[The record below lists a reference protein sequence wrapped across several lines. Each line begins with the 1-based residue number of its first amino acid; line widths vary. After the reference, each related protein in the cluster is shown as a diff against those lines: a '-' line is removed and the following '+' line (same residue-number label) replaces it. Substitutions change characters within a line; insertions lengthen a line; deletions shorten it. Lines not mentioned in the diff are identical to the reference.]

1 MFGSNSQ
8 GLSSQ
13 SGVFGSN
20 SQASLGLSSTSNRFD
35 EIGQNNVGF
44 TTSTST
50 TGLKSEDLDIS
61 QIVSLVIAQLTPQI
75 AEAVQSASG

>member
-1 MFGSNSQ
+1 M
-8 GLSSQ
+8 
-13 SGVFGSN
+13 SN
-20 SQASLGLSSTSNRFD
+20 SQASLGLGLGLTSTSNRFD

-44 TTSTST
+44 STTSTSTST
-50 TGLKSEDLDIS
+50 TGLDSEDDIS

>member
-1 MFGSNSQ
+1 MFES
-8 GLSSQ
+8 SSQ
-13 SGVFGSN
+13 A
-20 SQASLGLSSTSNRFD
+20 SQASLGLTSTSNRFD

-44 TTSTST
+44 ISSSSSSA
-50 TGLKSEDLDIS
+50 GLGSEDLDVS

>member
-1 MFGSNSQ
+1 M
-8 GLSSQ
+8 
-13 SGVFGSN
+13 SN
-20 SQASLGLSSTSNRFD
+20 SQASLGLGLGLTSTSNRFD

-50 TGLKSEDLDIS
+50 TGLKSEEVDIS